1 MSSDEKSEVHERPW
15 IFYHLLL
22 QIVSLMGSEVAE
34 SENYV
39 FESVFDHQLSV
50 VEALSLQL
58 MSPEYIFSLMMM
70 KEMNCLILKV
80 KECPKTRY
88 PEMVHYYTNQLIA

>member
-1 MSSDEKSEVHERPW
+1 MSSDEELEFHGRPW
-15 IFYHLLL
+15 MFYHLLL

-34 SENYV
+34 SANYV
-39 FESVFDHQLSV
+39 FEVVFDHLLLV
-50 VEALSLQL
+50 VEVLSLQI
-58 MSPEYIFSLMMM
+58 MIPEYVFSLMMM
-70 KEMNCLILKV
+70 KETNCLILKV